1 MNSSLSQ
8 YFLKMMG
15 IPVWRERHA
24 LPGAKP
30 MLVYQTYA
38 LTNEAKITS
47 GRLWLEMPAMDPTQ
61 EIAMFQLLDSMM
73 SAIKLKRVVLLKELG
88 ASLQLQIVMGLRLA
102 QELLTTTE
110 DLDSL
115 REKNLHKDANGLV
128 TLVSYHP
135 LALLADPK
143 LKRKAWEDLQ
153 KVEFPLPLW
162 KKENTRGEVKL

>member
-15 IPVWRERHA
+15 ISIWRERQT

-30 MLVYQTYA
+30 KLTHQSYA
-38 LTNEAKITS
+38 LMNEAKTEI
-47 GRLWLEMPAMDPTQ
+47 GRLWLEMPPMQPGQ
-61 EIAMFQLLDSMM
+61 ELALFQLLDSMM
-73 SAIKLKRVVLLKELG
+73 TAIKLKRVLPSQNPR
-88 ASLQLQIVMGLRLA
+88 ASLPLQIIMGLQLA
-102 QELLTTTE
+102 QELLISTE

-115 REKNLHKDANGLV
+115 REKNLHKDSNGLT
-128 TLVSYHP
+128 TLVTYHP

-153 KVEFPLPLW
+153 KVLLIKF
-162 KKENTRGEVKL
+162 